1 MNRKHQ
7 LIYEDPDLTAFT
19 GDELLEANHDISTV
33 IENMQAGEDDPLDRA
48 DEHHDERADRECGRL
63 SDPPF

>member
-33 IENMQAGEDDPLDRA
+33 IENMQALWEAFNHRQT
-48 DEHHDERADRECGRL
+48 RL
-63 SDPPF
+63 LIEYHRRDQEEEEQTP